1 MTAVQIIHLGSV
13 ILISVVL
20 SVIITS
26 ISSVRPFIR
35 PEATLSL
42 LTPS

>member
-20 SVIITS
+20 SVIITGN
-26 ISSVRPFIR
+26 SSVREVR
-35 PEATLSL
+35 Q
-42 LTPS
+42 